1 MLQLSQLF
9 IIIIAGGYLSGK
21 LFSKMKFP
29 SILGMVLFGI
39 ACSFFLTPY
48 TPSVLWDITPFL
60 KSFALIVILL
70 RAGLGLK
77 KSTLKK
83 VGKTAIA
90 MSFIP
95 CLAEGTSLL
104 FLFHFLFGF
113 SWQVSGLT
121 GFMLAAVSPA
131 VVVPSM
137 LDIQSKI
144 PEEQQIVP
152 TIILAGAS
160 VDDVFAITLFSVF
173 LGLARSGS
181 VDIIKSILS
190 IPLSIAIGI
199 TAGIAIGLLLTRLFK
214 RHYTDIRATEKTLIL
229 LVCGSFLVQ
238 VGDTFHFAALVGLM
252 TIGFILLEKFEPAAH
267 ELSAKL
273 SKIWIF
279 AEITLFVIIGYS
291 VDITTVSQAG
301 LKSAAVILLGLV
313 FRSLGVLLAT
323 SFSSLHWKQ
332 RLFCM
337 IAYIPKATVQAA
349 LGGVALSYKLA
360 EGQQILAIAVVSIL
374 LTAPLGLFGIRFFGP
389 RLLQEER
396 PKAKEEK
403 PSVPRLTE
411 SRTTVQ

>member
-9 IIIIAGGYLSGK
+9 IIILAGGYLSGR
-21 LFSKMKFP
+21 LFSKIKLP

-39 ACSFFLTPY
+39 ACSFFLSSHTPA
-48 TPSVLWDITPFL
+48 VLWEVTPFL

-95 CLAEGTSLL
+95 CLFEGISLT
-104 FLFHFLFGF
+104 FLFHVFFGF
-113 SWQVSGLT
+113 SYEVAGLT
-121 GFMLAAVSPA
+121 AFMLAAVSPA

-144 PEEQQIVP
+144 SERQQVVP

-173 LGLARSGS
+173 LGLARSSS
-181 VDIIKSILS
+181 VNILKSVLS

-199 TAGIAIGLLLTRLFK
+199 TAGIGIGLLLTVLFK
-214 RHYTDIRATEKTLIL
+214 KQYTNIRATEKTLIL

-238 VGDTFHFAALVGLM
+238 VGDTFHFAALLGLM

-267 ELSAKL
+267 ELSLKL

-301 LKSAAVILLGLV
+301 LKSALVIVIGLV
-313 FRSLGVLLAT
+313 FRSLGVLVAT
-323 SFSSLHWKQ
+323 SFSGLNWKQ

-349 LGGVALSYKLA
+349 LGGVALGYGIA
-360 EGQQILAIAVVSIL
+360 EGEQILAIAVVSIL

-389 RLLQEER
+389 RLLQDQGE
-396 PKAKEEK
+396 PAK
-403 PSVPRLTE
+403 
-411 SRTTVQ
+411 